1 METPHKQN
9 IKTKKSDTFPI
20 ESSYAIKQLLKYS
33 WLVFLYIA
41 VIRYPFFVLVAPK
54 NESTNEWAFT
64 IAPLICFLIF
74 LPSLILYLNIV
85 IKYIESV
92 KKYRF
97 IIYTIVYI
105 IFFILVHVGLMS
117 LSPILL
123 WFWIMTIPLG
133 FLWGLI
139 VEIIAI
145 INDVK
150 DRKNEKN
157 IIKDSTKSKK

>member
-1 METPHKQN
+1 MKN
-9 IKTKKSDTFPI
+9 INKTKEIENKDTI
-20 ESSYAIKQLLKYS
+20 LRDSSNAIKQLLKYS

-41 VIRYPFFVLVAPK
+41 VIRYPLMVLVAPK

-64 IAPLICFLIF
+64 TAPLVCFLVF
-74 LPSLILYLNIV
+74 LPSFILYLNIV

-92 KKYRF
+92 RKYRF
-97 IIYTIVYI
+97 IIYPIVYI

-117 LSPILL
+117 LNPILL
-123 WFWIMTIPLG
+123 WFWIITFPLW

-145 INDVK
+145 INDVE
-150 DRKNEKN
+150 DWKNEKN
-157 IIKDSTKSKK
+157 IIEKNIKLKK